1 MMTRAAT
8 VNPVSMRN
16 LASITLSIIALS
28 TATLGI
34 SRYGD
39 GSRPVADFLSR
50 AQSEAEA
57 RSFEEL
63 LGTLGEKPAAT
74 QKATPVAH
82 ADEPQVAAKPVTAS
96 TQSSTPAPQGI
107 ASPPKPAVKPRSRSF
122 KRHQL
127 LRSPTSAK
135 CKPLR
140 GDRQMNGCARARAYC
155 DRSESGF
162 K

>member
-57 RSFEEL
+57 RGFEEL

-107 ASPPKPAVKPRSRSF
+107 ASPPKPAVKPPVAIVQTSSIAKKSDVRKVQTAARRSADEWMRKGSS
-122 KRHQL
+122 L
-127 LRSPTSAK
+127 LR
-135 CKPLR
+135 LVGVR
-140 GDRQMNGCARARAYC
+140 L
-155 DRSESGF
+155 
-162 K
+162 

>member
-57 RSFEEL
+57 RGFEEL

-74 QKATPVAH
+74 QPVAH

-107 ASPPKPAVKPRSRSF
+107 ASPPKPAVKPPVAIVQTSSIAKKSDVRKVQTAARRSADEWMRKGSS
-122 KRHQL
+122 L
-127 LRSPTSAK
+127 LRQVGVR
-135 CKPLR
+135 L
-140 GDRQMNGCARARAYC
+140 
-155 DRSESGF
+155 
-162 K
+162 